1 MEVSKKEKMDG
12 LDGTE
17 ISVNVGNS
25 TEDKN
30 GRMVGM
36 AQRRALNGEDGTEDF
51 RGWWDGKE

>member
-1 MEVSKKEKMDG
+1 MGMAKQKKLDG

-36 AQRRALNGEDGTEDF
+36 AERTSGMVG
-51 RGWWDGKE
+51 

>member
-1 MEVSKKEKMDG
+1 MAKQKKLDG

-30 GRMVGM
+30 GRIVGM
-36 AQRRALNGEDGTEDF
+36 AERTSGMVG
-51 RGWWDGKE
+51 

>member
-1 MEVSKKEKMDG
+1 MAKKKNLDG

-17 ISVNVGNS
+17 LSVNVENS

-51 RGWWDGKE
+51 RG